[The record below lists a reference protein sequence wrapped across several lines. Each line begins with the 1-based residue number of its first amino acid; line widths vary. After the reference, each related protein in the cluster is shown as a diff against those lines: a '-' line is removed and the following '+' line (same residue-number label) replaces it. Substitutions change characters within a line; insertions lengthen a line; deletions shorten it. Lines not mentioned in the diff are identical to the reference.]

1 MVGTP
6 AWCALDDDDPA
17 KLAALLD
24 AAQHHAL
31 RVEIAQEARADASK
45 VIEAAEDWPTISR
58 KVKAHNNFQAAH
70 PWAKRVTA

>member
-1 MVGTP
+1 MAGTP
-6 AWCALDDDDPA
+6 AWCALGDDDPA

-31 RVEIAQEARADASK
+31 RVENCQQAKCEASREIS
-45 VIEAAEDWPTISR
+45 AAADWPAIARELRDINEFYT
-58 KVKAHNNFQAAH
+58 AN